1 VRIRSSGERIHTVV
15 LGAAPTSIASLSRRC
30 FCFPPSMPRMP
41 MFWVVATLQS
51 QRGEALRSCQMDA
64 FQLTSGP
71 AKPAKPAP
79 LICTCVVLPHSGA
92 TQLPTPFT
100 PNCLPPLLLTETS
113 PTCLDR
119 GDGNRG
125 SPRQAL
131 ETSIC
136 LQSQPSGWIH
146 FNQTPRSKRVVPLRD
161 PSR

>member
-1 VRIRSSGERIHTVV
+1 
-15 LGAAPTSIASLSRRC
+15 
-30 FCFPPSMPRMP
+30 
-41 MFWVVATLQS
+41 MFWVVAPCS
-51 QRGEALRSCQMDA
+51 PREGRRCGVAKRNA
-64 FQLTSGP
+64 FRLTPG
-71 AKPAKPAP
+71 PAKPAP
-79 LICTCVVLPHSGA
+79 LICTCVVF
-92 TQLPTPFT
+92 PTVGGNTTANTLGPFT
-100 PNCLPPLLLTETS
+100 PNRLPPLLLTETS

-161 PSR
+161 PSRWARRPLLKMRSHPATVPAHKRFHFSTLNK